1 MKVLLVFAF
10 LGLAAKASVV
20 YFDSSALTTANNSGF
35 GTVDLTG
42 PANPNPLWAPALPDS
57 DWISYGPTGDP
68 ADAGYFTPSDG
79 TVVTFITLFDVTGV
93 ISDATL
99 TVLADDSTS
108 VILNGH
114 TLFAANLTPGSFC
127 APAAIGCTLSTEEV
141 FTMAELAPYL
151 VNGANE
157 LSFGVVQM
165 GANSF
170 GLDFAGNLD
179 PGETPEPATAAFIGA
194 GLIALAIWHRQSERR
209 DGHHLVI

>member
-1 MKVLLVFAF
+1 MVFAF

-42 PANPNPLWAPALPDS
+42 VPNPNPQWAPALPDS

-68 ADAGYFTPSDG
+68 SDPGYFVPVDG
-79 TVVTFITLFDVTGV
+79 TVVTFTTLFILSGTVTDG
-93 ISDATL
+93 TL

-108 VILNGH
+108 VILNGQ
-114 TLFAANLTPGSFC
+114 TILGTELTPG
-127 APAAIGCTLSTEEV
+127 PQSTEEI
-141 FTMAELAPYL
+141 FTFPELAPYL

-157 LSFGVVQM
+157 LSFGVVEV

-170 GLDFAGNLD
+170 GLDFSGNLD
-179 PGETPEPATAAFIGA
+179 PGETPEPATVAFIGV
-194 GLIALAIWHRQSERR
+194 GLIALVLWRR
-209 DGHHLVI
+209 RK